1 MFPTGITFNTNR
13 RYLHYALLITA
24 LLLSGC
30 TAMFFQPMQKL
41 VRTPADAEL
50 SYKDVFIDNQTVRLH
65 GWWLPANKN
74 IPAKGSVY
82 FLHGN
87 AENISTHLASV
98 YWLPEQGYN
107 VFLLDY
113 RGYGQSTGVAD
124 IGPAISDIKAGWQ
137 WLNQQTALKDK
148 PLFILGQSLGAALAS
163 YAVASE
169 PELKQQLSGLI
180 LDAGFSSYPLI
191 AKEMAA
197 SHWLTWL
204 LQWPVA
210 ALIDKHYDPK
220 AIIADIAPTPLLI
233 IHSKNDKVIPYHHAE
248 SLFALAKQPKQ
259 LLTTHGPH
267 IASFHFKPCRD
278 ELLKFLNQPKKYTQ

>member
-1 MFPTGITFNTNR
+1 MFPTGIIFKTPWPLL
-13 RYLHYALLITA
+13 RYSLLITA
-24 LLLSGC
+24 LLLSSC
-30 TAMFFQPMQKL
+30 TAMFFQPMKKL
-41 VRTPADAEL
+41 VRTPADVEL
-50 SYKDVFIDNQTVRLH
+50 SYEDVFIDNHTARLH
-65 GWWLPANKN
+65 GWWLPASTKT
-74 IPAKGSVY
+74 PAKGSVY

-137 WLNQQTALKDK
+137 WLNQQTKAKDK
-148 PLFILGQSLGAALAS
+148 PIFMLGQSLGAALAS
-163 YAVASE
+163 YAVASD
-169 PELKQQLSGLI
+169 PELNQQLSGLI
-180 LDAGFSSYPLI
+180 LDAGFSSYSDI
-191 AKEMAA
+191 AKEVAA

-210 ALIDKHYDPK
+210 GLIDKHYDPK
-220 AIIADIAPTPLLI
+220 SIIADIAPTPLLI
-233 IHSKNDKVIPYHHAE
+233 IHSKDDKVIPYHHAE
-248 SLFALAKQPKQ
+248 RLFALAKQPKQ

-267 IASFHFKPCRD
+267 IASFHFKPYR
-278 ELLKFLNQPKKYTQ
+278 EALLKFLNQPKN